1 MSHSACQQQQVI
13 IDYSL
18 YRGNTPVTVKDAVWL
33 ASSALQVEDL
43 RAKVCQERKDLKL
56 NADKTLV
63 FGSKADL
70 LECIKDRKAGEQ
82 KVADY
87 LAYVRSCSLFEQTLK
102 GNKPLQAETEY
113 WLLAVEG

>member
-33 ASSALQVEDL
+33 AGSALQVEDL
-43 RAKVCQERKDLKL
+43 RAKVCQERKYLKL

-70 LECIKDRKAGEQ
+70 LECINNRKAGEQ
-82 KVADY
+82 KVADSGCW
-87 LAYVRSCSLFEQTLK
+87 LPQFLTLPT
-102 GNKPLQAETEY
+102 GP
-113 WLLAVEG
+113 